1 MALCLVPSD
10 IVIVIFSLL
19 EKGKTIPADKNFLY
33 GKFFELSKKFP
44 NLFEDFIFDES
55 KVYPRCETV
64 DDAIDRITGY
74 RMAEWRTLE
83 CNYTPLPYLAEKGK
97 ELMELFSAAGRD
109 QLSKAAEEFNKMII
123 KKCACGE
130 CG

>member
-1 MALCLVPSD
+1 MEQFLVPSD
-10 IVIVIFSLL
+10 IIIVIFSLL

-33 GKFFELSKKFP
+33 GKFFELSKEFP

-55 KVYPRCETV
+55 KVYPLCEAV
-64 DDAIDRITGY
+64 DDAIDRIIGY
-74 RMAEWRTLE
+74 RMAEWKLLE
-83 CNYTPLPYLAEKGK
+83 CNYTLLPYLAEKGK
-97 ELMELFSAAGRD
+97 ELMELFSVAGKD
-109 QLSKAAEEFNKMII
+109 QLSKVAQKFSEMIS